1 MSENLSN
8 QLQHLTDEELLDFV
22 LEHLG
27 QEQELIR
34 QFALQE
40 HFIRIKDATS
50 TVLAPPGD
58 VEYLRLKLS
67 QLVQHPN

>member
-1 MSENLSN
+1 MSENLNS
-8 QLQHLTDEELLDFV
+8 QLQNLTDEELLDFV

-27 QEQELIR
+27 QEQESIR

-58 VEYLRLKLS
+58 VQYLRLKLA